1 VNLSAHSNN
10 IVSLK
15 RSNSILAIA
24 CVVMALTIA
33 MISISNTSKHERIVI
48 VPPGL
53 SGPVEVDW
61 GNASAEYIKTFGMF
75 YATLVGTISPKNVNY
90 VADRLSAMTSVNAYS
105 VIRKRLLSLAQ
116 DPQFVNSGSSVNFV
130 SNEVVYEPERKKVYV
145 IGESRVQSG
154 FGAVKVS
161 PIVYEMDIEVI
172 EGRPVVM
179 LLENYTGNTPHT
191 AKWVIEHPAKIE
203 GTTS

>member
-1 VNLSAHSNN
+1 MNLTVHSNN

-33 MISISNTSKHERIVI
+33 MLMISNSSKHERIVI

-53 SGPVEVDW
+53 SGPVEIDW
-61 GNASAEYIKTFGMF
+61 GGASAEYIKSFGIF

-90 VADRLSAMTSVNAYS
+90 VADRLSAMTSVNSYP
-105 VIRKRLLSLAQ
+105 VIRKRLLSLAM

-130 SNEVVYEPERKKVYV
+130 SNEVVYEPERKKVFV
-145 IGESRVQSG
+145 VGESRVQSG
-154 FGAVKVS
+154 YGSVKVS
-161 PIVYEMDIEVI
+161 PIVYEMDITI
-172 EGRPVVM
+172 LEGRPVVQ
-179 LLENYTGNTPHT
+179 LLENYPGNSPRT
-191 AKWVIEHPAKIE
+191 AKWIAEHPPVKKE
-203 GTTS
+203 

>member
-1 VNLSAHSNN
+1 MNLTDHSNN

-33 MISISNTSKHERIVI
+33 MMSISNASKHERIIV

-53 SGPVEVDW
+53 SGPVEIDW
-61 GNASAEYIKTFGMF
+61 GGASAEYIKTFGIF
-75 YATLVGTISPKNVNY
+75 YATLLGTISPKNVNY
-90 VADRLSAMTSVNAYS
+90 VADRLASMTSVSAYS
-105 VIRKRLLSLAQ
+105 VIRMRLLSLAK

-130 SNEVVYEPERKKVYV
+130 SNEVVYEPERKKVFV
-145 IGESRVQSG
+145 VGESRVQSG
-154 FGAVKVS
+154 YGNVKVS
-161 PIVYEMDIEVI
+161 PVVYEMDIDMI

-179 LLENYTGNTPHT
+179 LLENYEGIAAHT
-191 AKWVIEHPAKIE
+191 AKWIQEHPAKQ
-203 GTTS
+203 GQ

>member
-1 VNLSAHSNN
+1 MNLASHSNN

-15 RSNSILAIA
+15 RANSILAIA
-24 CVVMALTIA
+24 CVVMSLTIA
-33 MISISNTSKHERIVI
+33 MMQIASTSRHERIVV

-53 SGPVEVDW
+53 SGPVEIDW
-61 GNASAEYIKTFGMF
+61 GNASAEYMKTFGMF

-105 VIRKRLLSLAQ
+105 VIRQRLLSLAQ

-130 SNEVVYEPERKKVYV
+130 SNEVIYEPERKKVFV
-145 IGESRVQSG
+145 AGESRVQSG
-154 FGAVKVS
+154 YGNVKVT
-161 PIVYEMDIEVI
+161 PIVYEMDIEMI

-179 LLENYTGNTPHT
+179 LLENYSGNTAHT
-191 AKWVIEHPAKIE
+191 AKWIKEHPVKRE
-203 GTTS
+203 GQ